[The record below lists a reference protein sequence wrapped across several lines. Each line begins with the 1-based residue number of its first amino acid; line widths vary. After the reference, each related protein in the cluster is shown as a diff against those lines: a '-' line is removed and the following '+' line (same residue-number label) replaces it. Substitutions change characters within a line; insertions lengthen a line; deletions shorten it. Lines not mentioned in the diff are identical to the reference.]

1 MHRECGD
8 ASRRSFLAHIV
19 LEECGDC
26 GNSLQLGCEPKT
38 MFTALIPVKIFRSAK
53 QRLSAVLG
61 PMERSGLAAAML
73 VDTLELVSQVPS
85 VNNIVVVTCDPDARK
100 LALEHS
106 ADVFVESETDG
117 LNDALERAA
126 SKLVT
131 DGASGIVVLPTDV
144 VLTEAKDLIWLL
156 ESHQSL
162 EVNVTVAT
170 ACTDFGT
177 NCLVANPPSAV
188 PFCFGK
194 LSSLRHFD
202 AANSRGYKARIVRIP
217 NLDCDID
224 EVPDL
229 RVLWNSA
236 RQCHSWKYLARHE
249 ALDGIFARSAAARE
263 VIG

>member
-38 MFTALIPVKIFRSAK
+38 MFTALIPVKSFRSAK
-53 QRLSAVLG
+53 RRLSVVLG

-85 VNNIVVVTCDPDARK
+85 INKIVVVTRDPDARK
-100 LALEHS
+100 LALEHF
-106 ADVFVESETDG
+106 ADVFEEPETDG
-117 LNDALERAA
+117 LNEALERAA

-131 DGASGIVVLPTDV
+131 DGAAGIVVLPTDV
-144 VLTEAKDLIWLL
+144 VLTEAKDLVWLL
-156 ESHQSL
+156 ESHRL
-162 EVNVTVAT
+162 LKVNVTVA
-170 ACTDFGT
+170 AAGTDFGT

-202 AANSRGYKARIVRIP
+202 AANSRGYKARIVRIQ

-224 EVPDL
+224 EVTDL
-229 RVLWNSA
+229 QVLWNSG
-236 RQCHSWKYLARHE
+236 RQCHSWKCLAHHE
-249 ALDGIFARSAAARE
+249 AFDQNIARCATTRE
-263 VIG
+263 AIG